1 MTLVYAHRGASAA
14 EAENTVVAFRAAAR
28 MGADGVELDVR
39 RTADGQAVVVHD
51 ATLADGRPVAEIPL
65 AEVPPAVPRLDQALD
80 ACAGLVVNVE
90 VKNAPWD
97 PDFDPGEALAE
108 LVVRTLDERGGR
120 DRVLVSSFGEGA
132 VARVRALEPSLP
144 TAFLTAVLTD
154 DQVDALV
161 DGVAAAGHVAL
172 HPHHLTV
179 TPHLLERCHGAGL
192 AVNTWTVDDPDRIHA
207 LTALGVDGLVTNVP
221 DVALR
226 ALGRSGHEPLDGGS
240 TSRRAPGS

>member
-14 EAENTVVAFRAAAR
+14 EPENTVAAFRTAVR

-39 RTADGQAVVVHD
+39 RTADGAAAVVHD
-51 ATLADGRPVAEIPL
+51 AALADGRPVAGVPL
-65 AEVPPAVPRLDQALD
+65 DEVPPEVPRLEEALD

-97 PDFDPGEALAE
+97 ADFDPDEALAE
-108 LVVRTLDERGGR
+108 LVVRTLAERDGR

-132 VARVRALEPSLP
+132 VARVRQLEPALP

-154 DQVDALV
+154 DQVDGLV
-161 DGVAAAGHVAL
+161 EQVAAAGHVAL

-179 TPHLLERCHGAGL
+179 TPHLLGRCREAGL
-192 AVNTWTVDDPDRIHA
+192 AVNTWTVDDPDRVAA
-207 LTALGVDGLVTNVP
+207 LAALGVDGVVTNVP

-226 ALGRSGHEPLDGGS
+226 ALGR
-240 TSRRAPGS
+240 

>member
-14 EAENTVVAFRAAAR
+14 EPENTVAAFRAAAR

-39 RTADGQAVVVHD
+39 RTADGAAAVVHD
-51 ATLADGRPVAEIPL
+51 ATLADGRPVADVAL
-65 AEVPPAVPRLDQALD
+65 DEVPREVPRLEEALD

-97 PDFDPGEALAE
+97 ADFDPDEALAE
-108 LVVRTLDERGGR
+108 LVVRTLAGREGR

-132 VARVRALEPSLP
+132 VARIRELSPDLP
-144 TAFLTAVLTD
+144 TALLTAVLTD
-154 DQVDALV
+154 DQVDGLV
-161 DGVAAAGHVAL
+161 EEVAGAGHVAV

-192 AVNTWTVDDPDRIHA
+192 AVNTWTVDEPERISA
-207 LTALGVDGLVTNVP
+207 LSALGVDGVVTNVP

-226 ALGRSGHEPLDGGS
+226 ALGR
-240 TSRRAPGS
+240 

>member
-1 MTLVYAHRGASAA
+1 VTLVYAHRGASAA
-14 EAENTVVAFRAAAR
+14 EPENTVAAFRAAAR

-39 RTADGQAVVVHD
+39 RTADGQAAVVHD
-51 ATLADGRPVAEIPL
+51 ATLADGRPVANVPL
-65 AEVPPAVPRLDQALD
+65 AEVPPDAPLLPDALD

-97 PDFDPGEALAE
+97 PDFDPDEELAE
-108 LVVRTLDERGGR
+108 LVVRTLHERDGR

-132 VARVRALEPSLP
+132 VARVRALDPSLP
-144 TAFLTAVLTD
+144 TALLTAVLTD

-161 DGVAAAGHVAL
+161 AGVAAAGHAAL

-179 TPHLLERCHGAGL
+179 TPHLLGRCHEAGL

-207 LTALGVDGLVTNVP
+207 LAALGVDGVMTNVP

-226 ALGRSGHEPLDGGS
+226 ALGR
-240 TSRRAPGS
+240 